1 MLINDRVFVR
11 LPKILQVIMKILE
24 TLKDTL
30 LIGCSIFQLCS
41 VILSRV
47 IENRRLQSFND
58 MILCWEAEL
67 RMIFTT
73 QWLKSVKDFIL
84 WSEVCSSISH
94 FQNAILPSA
103 DPVASKPISWWYWD
117 ENSLKFNIRYFDYF
131 LFWLIYTTGN
141 LPLASIQN

>member
-1 MLINDRVFVR
+1 
-11 LPKILQVIMKILE
+11 MKILE

-47 IENRRLQSFND
+47 IENRRLQSFSD

-117 ENSLKFNIRYFDYF
+117 ENSLKFNIRYIDYF
-131 LFWLIYTTGN
+131 YLRKIHQ
-141 LPLASIQN
+141 LAIIIAFAYIFEINSSNKSI